1 MACFVCHTKS
11 CLCGRLTLV
20 LAHGRRSLSSAI
32 VQLALVVSSFVFGA
46 IGRHNC
52 SPSRE
57 SSLGL
62 PFEKE
67 VQWTCFVV

>member
-1 MACFVCHTKS
+1 MACFVYHTKP
-11 CLCGRLTLV
+11 CPRGRLTLV
-20 LAHGRRSLSSAI
+20 LAHGERFLSLMT
-32 VQLALVVSSFVFGA
+32 VQLALIASRFVFAA
-46 IGRHNC
+46 IGRRNC

-67 VQWTCFVV
+67 